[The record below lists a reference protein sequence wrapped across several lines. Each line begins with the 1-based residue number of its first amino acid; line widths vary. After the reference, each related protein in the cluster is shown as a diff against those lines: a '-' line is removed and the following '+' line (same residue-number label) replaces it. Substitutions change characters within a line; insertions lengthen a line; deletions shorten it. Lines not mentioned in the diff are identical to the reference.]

1 MTGKLTARAEADP
14 ITNPIIQRQSRETSE
29 RPGGSCLCKKDA
41 KRRRSADP
49 SLEIATDGGLCGSW
63 LHAVSGLNIAVIS
76 ARDSGRRGR
85 TKRFLTCPSQIP
97 VKHLASRGSAGG
109 FVEKGSLWAV
119 RQMLGRSPMSDAP
132 KPCLSATNGIAQGRA
147 RLLERC
153 RERRLSLLRHAA
165 EAFA

>member
-1 MTGKLTARAEADP
+1 MTGKLTARAEPDP
-14 ITNPIIQRQSRETSE
+14 ITNPIIQRQSREASE

-49 SLEIATDGGLCGSW
+49 SLEIATDGVLCGSW

-97 VKHLASRGSAGG
+97 AKHLASRGSAG
-109 FVEKGSLWAV
+109 VLWKKGSLWTV
-119 RQMLGRSPMSDAP
+119 RQILGRSPMSDAP

>member
-1 MTGKLTARAEADP
+1 MTGKLTARAEPDP
-14 ITNPIIQRQSRETSE
+14 ITNSIIQRQSREASE

-49 SLEIATDGGLCGSW
+49 SLEIATDAALCGSW
-63 LHAVSGLNIAVIS
+63 LHAVS
-76 ARDSGRRGR
+76 GR

-97 VKHLASRGSAGG
+97 AKHLASRGSAG
-109 FVEKGSLWAV
+109 VLWKKGSLWTV
-119 RQMLGRSPMSDAP
+119 RQILGRSPMSDTP

>member
-1 MTGKLTARAEADP
+1 MTGKLTARAGSDP
-14 ITNPIIQRQSRETSE
+14 ITNTIIQRQSREASE
-29 RPGGSCLCKKDA
+29 RPGGSCVCKKDA

-49 SLEIATDGGLCGSW
+49 SLEIATGGALCGSW

-76 ARDSGRRGR
+76 ARDSGRRGQA
-85 TKRFLTCPSQIP
+85 KRLTCPSQIP
-97 VKHLASRGSAGG
+97 AKHLASRGSAGV

-119 RQMLGRSPMSDAP
+119 RQILGRSPMSDAP

-165 EAFA
+165 EALA